1 MEVQV
6 WNANPNV
13 REDIGRAAVTR
24 GPITYCLEEAD
35 NGCDLHLLTLDW
47 NAPAQVRNFT
57 VCGEPVKEIL
67 VQGFK
72 EDKEKEAPGRLYRP
86 IQATEKSPVTLHFI
100 PYYTWANRGEN
111 EMSVWVRV

>member
-1 MEVQV
+1 MQIQR
-6 WNANPNV
+6 V

-35 NGCDLHLLTLDW
+35 NGCDLHLLTLDSECTCR
-47 NAPAQVRNFT
+47 QVRDFT

-67 VQGFK
+67 MQGFK
-72 EDKEKEAPGRLYRP
+72 EDKEKEGTPQRLYRP
-86 IQATEKSPVTLHFI
+86 VQTAAKSPVTLRFI